1 VNLHTALGKVR
12 AKIRRQTAE
21 VEESEHEG
29 GEINLVPYLDIVTN
43 TVIFMLAT
51 AAGAVALANI
61 NVSAPRYSTP
71 SAAVATATPDKKP
84 EKKLN
89 LTIVVSNKGFIVA
102 GAGGVIDARAAQ
114 VELRKAYPSDAYV
127 NNRTSR
133 TASEGELPTIPCLTA
148 LRAGRCPAFI
158 TKRRNTKLDV
168 DEQIWVDQ
176 YDHKLLVKML
186 KMIKKQFSHE
196 RQVILSAD
204 RNIPYQVVVRTM
216 DQVRGKSTQKCTGDD
231 GCLFDQVVLSAGVQ

>member
-1 VNLHTALGKVR
+1 MNLHTALSKVR
-12 AKIRRQTAE
+12 AKIRRETARI
-21 VEESEHEG
+21 EEAAHEG

-71 SAAVATATPDKKP
+71 SAAAASATPDKP
-84 EKKLN
+84 SEKKLN

-102 GAGGVIDARAAQ
+102 GAGGVIDAKAAQ
-114 VELRKAYPSDAYV
+114 DDLRKAYPSDAYV
-127 NNRTSR
+127 SKRL
-133 TASEGELPTIPCLTA
+133 ASPATEGELPTIRCKTT
-148 LRAGRCPAFI
+148 LRADRCPAFL
-158 TKRRNTKLDV
+158 TKRHNAKLEI
-168 DEQIWVDQ
+168 DEMVWIDR
-176 YDHKLLVKML
+176 YDHRLLVKML

-196 RQVILSAD
+196 RQVIISAD

-216 DQVRGKSTQKCTGDD
+216 DHVRGKSTVKCTGDD
-231 GCLFDQVVLSAGVQ
+231 GCLFDEIVLSAGVQ